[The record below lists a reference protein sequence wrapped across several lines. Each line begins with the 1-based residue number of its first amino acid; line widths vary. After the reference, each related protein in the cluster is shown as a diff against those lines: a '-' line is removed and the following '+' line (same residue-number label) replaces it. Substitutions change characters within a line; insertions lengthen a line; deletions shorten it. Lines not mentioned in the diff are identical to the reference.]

1 MVCCLIC
8 LVTSGI
14 LKAEEIAGC
23 KFLDLFWLVDI
34 LPQRAVGNFT
44 AMIDTCLSIPTLL
57 SGFSS
62 YAVDSVSYL
71 IDMISYSCLGI

>member
-1 MVCCLIC
+1 MCLATS

-34 LPQRAVGNFT
+34 LPQRAIGNFT
-44 AMIDTCLSIPTLL
+44 AMIDSCLGIPTLL
-57 SGFSS
+57 SGFAS
-62 YAVDSVSYL
+62 YAIDSVSYL
-71 IDMISYSCLGI
+71 IDMLSYSCLSI